1 MPISLIKTLAYLSAC
16 SLVLSCDSAKLT
28 GGDQKK
34 NNRRV
39 GSPGEPTGADGTSG
53 SSALPQD
60 LPPGQTNANPEG
72 SNLPS
77 PPAIKPPTTAETKGD
92 GDKAAQLTDFAGWC
106 TKSQETNPVTSGR
119 LKPLLNEL
127 CDGSQPRE
135 LLTKHLIASA
145 YLGTGEPQ
153 FTDLKPLASNAT
165 TRTSSYRFGI
175 AIKLPIP
182 IKDYFDK
189 VAPKAGDVNEIK
201 KLQESTGATATVTLL
216 QTHEKDGPYHVQG
229 WSTKSVAFKN
239 VLIINVESSAA
250 SRNDSFKFVDGAQY
264 LFTQF
269 TYDKDPITKALPK
282 TVKYFDY
289 MAAGVKIGDNHYL
302 IAVVDVAL
310 DHYGFA
316 TTAEA
321 EIRKLMDFGIKQM
334 HTLAANA
341 K

>member
-1 MPISLIKTLAYLSAC
+1 MPNSIIKTLAYLSAC
-16 SLVLSCDSAKLT
+16 SLLLACDSSKLT
-28 GGDQKK
+28 GQNQKK
-34 NNRRV
+34 SDRRLAP
-39 GSPGEPTGADGTSG
+39 PGEPSAADGTLG
-53 SSALPQD
+53 SSVLPND
-60 LPPGQTNANPEG
+60 PGQINPNPEG
-72 SNLPS
+72 SNTTNPLI
-77 PPAIKPPTTAETKGD
+77 IKPPTNAETKVD
-92 GDKAAQLTDFAGWC
+92 ADKAAQLTDFAGWC
-106 TKSQETNPVTSGR
+106 SKGQETTPVTSGR
-119 LKPLLNEL
+119 LKSLFSEL
-127 CDGSQPRE
+127 CDGNQPRE

-153 FTDLKPLASNAT
+153 FTDLKPMVSNAT
-165 TRTSSYRFGI
+165 TRISSYRFAI
-175 AIKLPIP
+175 AIKIPIP

-201 KLQESTGATATVTLL
+201 KLQESTGAKATVTLL
-216 QTHEKDGPYHVQG
+216 ESHGNDGPYHVQG
-229 WSTKSVAFKN
+229 WTTRSVAFKN
-239 VLIINVESSAA
+239 VLVINVESSAA
-250 SRNDSFKFVDGAQY
+250 TRNDSFKFVDSAQY
-264 LFTQF
+264 LFTQS

-302 IAVVDVAL
+302 IAAVDVAL

-321 EIRKLMDFGIKQM
+321 EIRKLMVFGIKQM